1 MKISVVTTIFHST
14 DFINEF
20 YNKMSNIAKNVS
32 NDDYELI
39 FVNDGSIEKDLE
51 IISNLSNSDKNLT
64 IIDLSRN
71 FGHYQALMTGLK
83 ESTGDYI
90 FFIDSDLEED
100 PEWLKLFFNEIN
112 NHNNID
118 IVIGQQSRRKGS
130 FLERIT
136 GYIYYFFI
144 VKFIEKSIIQNHTTA
159 CLMTRRY
166 ANSLLEFKE
175 NDLTL
180 TVLFFLNGFKQK
192 ILQVTKKTH
201 SPTTYSFYKKM
212 GVLLKNITSLSG
224 KPLVFIFVTGLTISA
239 ISFFIFTYII
249 FQKIYFG
256 VAISGWASLLA
267 SIWLLG
273 GIIILFLGIIG
284 IYIHRVFIETKK
296 RPNAIIRNVIK
307 K

>member
-71 FGHYQALMTGLK
+71 FGHYQALMT
-83 ESTGDYI
+83 
-90 FFIDSDLEED
+90 ED

-201 SPTTYSFYKKM
+201 SPTTYPFYKKL

-224 KPLVFIFVTGLTISA
+224 KPLVFIFVAGLTISA

-267 SIWLLG
+267 SIWFLG

-284 IYIHRVFIETKK
+284 IYIHKVFIETKK

>member
-1 MKISVVTTIFHST
+1 MKISIVTTIFHST

-83 ESTGDYI
+83 ESTGDYV

-100 PEWLKLFFNEIN
+100 PEWLKLFFKEIN

-130 FLERIT
+130 FFERIT
-136 GYIYYFFI
+136 GYIYYSFI
-144 VKFIEKSIIQNHTTA
+144 AKFIDKNMIPNHTTA

-201 SPTTYSFYKKM
+201 SFTTYSFYKKLD
-212 GVLLKNITSLSG
+212 VALKNITSVSG
-224 KPLVFIFVTGLTISA
+224 KPLIFIFGAGLTISA
-239 ISFFIFTYII
+239 MSFFILTYII

-256 VAISGWASLLA
+256 VAISGWTSLLA
-267 SIWLLG
+267 SIWFFG
-273 GIIILFLGIIG
+273 GIIILFLGVIG
-284 IYIHRVFIETKK
+284 IYIYRILLETKK
-296 RPNAIIRNVIK
+296 RPNSIIRNVIK